1 MGMPKSHQSIRGGKV
16 PLSSS
21 TPATEQ
27 RLEYEK
33 KRWHL
38 QTKLEKLRVEF
49 RKLDINRPHSKQQI
63 VIDRMKKQVVGRLDK
78 FYAIWRHPE
87 FIEDYKQYK
96 KGERNFNQYIKEGKT
111 ETRKFK
117 SLTKSQF
124 GLGIKFYSKWGEDI
138 WQIETVENFRK
149 GGNLRVNPV
158 NLNSVKI
165 VTSIEKPP
173 IRDFIAEDAEFTEIR
188 SSKEE
193 EIRWQKGE
201 YLYLQVDLDE
211 TKENLIENFKG
222 IIDRL
227 QRRQGREGKTT
238 ENPWEVY
245 DGVKAAKGF
254 KNYWKQK
261 HGPYFKWEGETQSR
275 YMQAYRAYY
284 KALQMINAVTPPGV
298 PLPFPKAERER
309 NWNPNS

>member
-1 MGMPKSHQSIRGGKV
+1 
-16 PLSSS
+16 
-21 TPATEQ
+21 
-27 RLEYEK
+27 
-33 KRWHL
+33 
-38 QTKLEKLRVEF
+38 
-49 RKLDINRPHSKQQI
+49 
-63 VIDRMKKQVVGRLDK
+63 
-78 FYAIWRHPE
+78 
-87 FIEDYKQYK
+87 
-96 KGERNFNQYIKEGKT
+96 
-111 ETRKFK
+111 
-117 SLTKSQF
+117 
-124 GLGIKFYSKWGEDI
+124 LGIKFFSKWGEDI
-138 WQIETVENFRK
+138 WQIEPVENFRK
-149 GGNLRVNPV
+149 GSNLRVNPV

-173 IRDFIAEDAEFTEIR
+173 IRDFISGDAEVTEIR
-188 SSKEE
+188 SLKEE

-238 ENPWEVY
+238 EKPWEVY

-261 HGPYFKWEGETQSR
+261 HGPYFKWELETRSR